1 MTNLL
6 IHYSGTCQV
15 EEVKKI
21 IASGCDLNEKDELGS
36 TALIHA
42 TIAECYEIIKILLE
56 AGADVNQTDN
66 FGQSALMF
74 AVLNDNFECV
84 ELLLKS
90 GAEFNLKTASGQ
102 KILDL
107 AKKKRFRFEINGS
120 MLAVEF
126 PRLKENNITKI
137 LKEYRKIPDEK

>member
-1 MTNLL
+1 
-6 IHYSGTCQV
+6 
-15 EEVKKI
+15 
-21 IASGCDLNEKDELGS
+21 
-36 TALIHA
+36 
-42 TIAECYEIIKILLE
+42 ECYEIIKILLE

-90 GAEFNLKTASGQ
+90 GAEFNPKTASGQ

-107 AKKKRFRFEINGS
+107 AKKS
-120 MLAVEF
+120 VSA
-126 PRLKENNITKI
+126 LKSTAQC
-137 LKEYRKIPDEK
+137 